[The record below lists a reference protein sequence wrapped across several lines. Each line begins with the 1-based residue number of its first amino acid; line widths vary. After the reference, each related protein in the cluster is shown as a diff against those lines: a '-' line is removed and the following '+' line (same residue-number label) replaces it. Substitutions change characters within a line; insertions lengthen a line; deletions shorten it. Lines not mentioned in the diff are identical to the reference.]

1 MTPRSPWPALWAL
14 LIGLFMTLIDVTI
27 VSLANPA
34 IKAAFDPASDNLDN
48 VVWVTSAYLLG
59 LAVPLLVTGRLGDRF
74 GPKRIYLLG
83 LVVFTLGSLTSGL
96 SVSLEMLI
104 AARAVQGVGAAL
116 MTPQTMAVITRTFPP
131 AIRGAAM
138 GLWGTTSGVG
148 MIVGPLLGGVLVGA
162 LGWQWVF
169 FINVPLGIVGFILA
183 SIFVPNLETH
193 PHRFDLGGVA
203 LSALG
208 LFLVAFGLQ
217 EAVHFEWGVI
227 WGPISVW
234 SLIVAG
240 VAVMVLFV
248 WWQSRTRSEPLVP
261 LVLFRDRNFTLASLA
276 IAAGSFTMTSMLL
289 PYMFF
294 LQLSRGVSPI
304 GCALLMMPMAVI
316 VIFCSPLVG
325 RLLDRVD
332 PRFVIVPAFFAF
344 ALGMGWYVVLIATGA
359 PILMFLLPNVLLG
372 LGNAGL
378 WGPLAATATRNLA
391 PRLAGAGSGVYN
403 TTRTIGSVLGSASIA
418 AIMQANIVAN
428 LPEDAGG
435 AAPGVG
441 FGQGQLPPGIAEQF
455 ATAMGQSLIV
465 PAIVVGIG
473 GVLGLFLHSPRRATN
488 GLDALAWE
496 AAKVAAPGAGA
507 AGAAPARSDAAPS
520 GAAPSGTAPSGA
532 AHPGAAASAR
542 LVGDHASGDVAAEV

>member
-138 GLWGTTSGVG
+138 GLWGATSGVG

-391 PRLAGAGSGVYN
+391 PRLARPALVCTTPRARSARCSAAPASRRSCRRTSWRICPRMPAVRRRASGSG
-403 TTRTIGSVLGSASIA
+403 RGSSRPASPSSSRRRWGSPSSCRRSSSAS
-418 AIMQANIVAN
+418 
-428 LPEDAGG
+428 G
-435 AAPGVG
+435 ACWGCSYTAPGARRTDSTRSRG
-441 FGQGQLPPGIAEQF
+441 RRQR
-455 ATAMGQSLIV
+455 
-465 PAIVVGIG
+465 
-473 GVLGLFLHSPRRATN
+473 SPRRERVLRERPPPDRMLHLRAPHPR
-488 GLDALAWE
+488 ALRRR
-496 AAKVAAPGAGA
+496 APHTRALQRRRA
-507 AGAAPARSDAAPS
+507 
-520 GAAPSGTAPSGA
+520 
-532 AHPGAAASAR
+532 
-542 LVGDHASGDVAAEV
+542 